1 MKLVLTDSDG
11 TVIDMWNIVEDGEIF
26 YDLAHTS
33 IAKPTSDTIMEA
45 LGLAPVSRRS

>member
-11 TVIDMWNIVEDGEIF
+11 TVIDMWDIVEDGEIF

-33 IAKPTSDTIMEA
+33 IAKPTRKTILEA
-45 LGLAPVSRRS
+45 LGLGWPIREQ